1 MTIHRAVHDS
11 ANRWNARV
19 YLVIGDASELVWHA
33 VQLLE
38 RAGLKHCGIP
48 SFNHW
53 SGSAREGGVT
63 AALGMARTVP
73 MMADCRVIVLRDVHQ
88 AKDAELEALVEYLG
102 NPVDTTVLIV
112 SAGKFPAVRKG
123 GINWSR
129 KIQSCVDKVG
139 ERFVYKS
146 DQIRPQA
153 FAMDH
158 ARGLEKTLGSR
169 EANVL
174 VSSVGG
180 DLSTLA
186 REVEKLALFVGENQ
200 RITAEDIGKACAI
213 LAEEGLWELTG
224 GLAESNSE
232 RALRALYRRLEEG
245 AAPHQLLGQV
255 CWQVRTLLVA
265 KEAMNSGMP
274 ESVIQKKHRVRA
286 ATLKS
291 LRRPSAER
299 FGAPNIVMAQLA
311 RANRSMNE
319 HRAGGRKI
327 LEALILDL
335 CS

>member
-1 MTIHRAVHDS
+1 MTIHRAVRDS
-11 ANRWNARV
+11 AARWNARV
-19 YLVIGDASELVWHA
+19 FLIMGDASELARHA
-33 VQLLE
+33 VHILE
-38 RAGLKHCGIP
+38 NKGLEKCGIAA
-48 SFNHW
+48 FNHW
-53 SGSAREGGVT
+53 SGSARDGGVI
-63 AALGMARTVP
+63 AAMGMARTVP
-73 MMADCRVIVLRDVHQ
+73 MMADCRVIVVRDLHE
-88 AKDAELEALVEYLG
+88 AKDSELNCVAAYLE
-102 NPVDTTVLIV
+102 NPVDTTVLIL

-123 GINWSR
+123 GVNWSR

-158 ARGLEKTLGSR
+158 ARGLQKSLGSR

-174 VSSVGG
+174 VASVGG

-186 REVEKLALFVGENQ
+186 REVEKLALFVGENPK
-200 RITAEDIGKACAI
+200 ITANDIGQACAI
-213 LAEEGLWELTG
+213 LADEGLWELTG
-224 GLAESNSE
+224 GLAEANSE

-265 KEAMNSGMP
+265 KEAMLSGMS
-274 ESVIQKKHRVRA
+274 ESAIQKKHRVRA
-286 ATLKS
+286 ATLNS
-291 LRRPSAER
+291 LRRKSAQR
-299 FGAPNIVMAQLA
+299 FTTPHVVMAQLA

-327 LEALILDL
+327 LEALILEL